1 MTLIERLEQRINE
14 CLINIHQERRMI
26 LSHRAALCFFR
37 SNTLKL
43 HDLCVHTINKDTA
56 LVQIVRFNESYIYCD
71 MLTSNHDV
79 QGRSAISTVWYV
91 DLAKGLSVLKPVKRE
106 DLALYIGMKWV
117 APKFES
123 LCRKSPV

>member
-1 MTLIERLEQRINE
+1 VTLLEKLEQRISEN
-14 CLINIHQERRMI
+14 LVSIHQERRMI
-26 LSHRAALCFFR
+26 QAHRAALCFLR

-43 HDLCVHTINKDTA
+43 HDICTHTKNQDTA
-56 LVQIVRFNESYIYCD
+56 LVQIVRFNETYIYCD

-79 QGRSAISTVWYV
+79 QGRSAISTVWYT
-91 DLAKGLSVLKPVKRE
+91 DLVNGISVLKLVKKE
-106 DLALYIGMKWV
+106 DLALYVGMKWV